1 MPVIEIQERQPF
13 LEMVKNLMPIIMNYF
28 MAREYL
34 GEGLTEGEFKEL
46 ASQNPNIEQYFEK
59 KGKRFVYK
67 GPDIKQIENQELKD
81 VLLEYYR
88 RESLK
93 EKMKRDPF
101 TYMGGVQQIISNPS
115 VMGYLSDITGAVK
128 AKRKQR
134 AQEDVNKILSEQV
147 SKILP
152 GEWDWIFGKI
162 PGEAKQTLGYG
173 GLIEILQP
181 LFLMMLY
188 SKLFPKKE

>member
-1 MPVIEIQERQPF
+1 
-13 LEMVKNLMPIIMNYF
+13 

-46 ASQNPNIEQYFEK
+46 VAQNPGIEKYFEK
-59 KGKRFVYK
+59 KGKRYVYK
-67 GPDIKQIENQELKD
+67 GPDIKLIENQDLKD

-101 TYMGGVQQIISNPS
+101 TYMGGIQQIISNPF
-115 VMGYLSDITGAVK
+115 VMAYLNDIAGAVRTR
-128 AKRKQR
+128 RKQR
-134 AQEDVNKILSEQV
+134 AQEDVNKILGEQV

-162 PGEAKQTLGYG
+162 PADVRQTLGYG
-173 GLIEILQP
+173 GLFEILQP

-188 SKLFPKKE
+188 SKLFSKKE